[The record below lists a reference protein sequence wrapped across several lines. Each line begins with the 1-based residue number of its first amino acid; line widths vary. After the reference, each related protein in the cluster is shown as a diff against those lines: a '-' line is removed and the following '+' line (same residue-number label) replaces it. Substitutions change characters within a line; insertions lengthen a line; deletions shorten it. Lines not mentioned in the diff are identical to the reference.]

1 MNRITGATKQAEGFR
16 VEGLAGLSK
25 AAENFLH
32 GHPREARLAVAVAL
46 ETAAAQH
53 GAYPRKAF
61 VKVPDRLQPFI
72 VHRSTGADKLGV
84 SATAKRLGIS
94 RTTVYAWVE
103 NKTLLA
109 WRSTKRGL
117 TIPAAQIVG
126 PGKVVPGLARI
137 LRVIEDPELA
147 WEFLTQEWPFSDR
160 VALPLEELKAGRIE
174 DVVNAA
180 PGFGADFT

>member
-1 MNRITGATKQAEGFR
+1 MSRMTELTEQAEGFR
-16 VEGLAGLSK
+16 IEGLAGLSK

-53 GAYPRKAF
+53 GAYLGNTF
-61 VKVPDRLQPFI
+61 VEVPSRLEPFI
-72 VHRSTGADKLGV
+72 VHRPKSPEMIGV
-84 SATAKRLGIS
+84 SETAKRLEIS

-103 NKTLLA
+103 QKTLLA
-109 WRSTKRGL
+109 WRSTKCGL
-117 TIPAAQIVG
+117 TIPAAQILG

-137 LRVIEDPELA
+137 MRVIEDPELA

-160 VALPLEELKAGRIE
+160 VARPLEELKAGRIK
-174 DVVNAA
+174 DVVNAV